1 MEPNRGTID
10 FTHEDKLINKSCFHY
25 IIPALI
31 GLTFGQLAPVIGGI
45 CIANSLGEAPFSALS
60 TIEPINLVF
69 SAIGC
74 LGGVG
79 CGITISKCSGSGDK
93 DIAARVFTRCMI
105 ALAAATV
112 ALSVIMLAFADPIL
126 RFLQA
131 TPDNIDYARQYL
143 VVILLGSLP
152 IVFMFAGDY
161 VLTDDNDPTLVLVGS
176 ITSAIVNVVGNLVF
190 LELLHLDIWSSAL
203 AMVMGSAAG
212 CLIFA
217 IHFRKKDSLCRF
229 VRPERREGDPSLL
242 SAIRPGT
249 PMALMYM
256 MYAVQ
261 MLVQNF
267 VLADESGTSGLGN
280 SAVVD
285 NLVLFLTIFT
295 ASVSEPVMPL
305 VSSYF
310 GEGNHCGTL
319 MVKHSLFRT
328 GLRVLLPVVL
338 LLVAFPQLIISMF
351 SVNDPVMLETLPIA
365 IRIVC
370 LNAVF
375 TFTNDSMV
383 SFLSATERE
392 HIANISYGIQIAVNM
407 VATLGFADSLGMDA
421 PWYGAMVANLCSCGF
436 LLVAGRLARGF
447 VKHYPENALVLT
459 GGHTDE
465 GQLSAWRADTKKV
478 LGDERADVVWNKL
491 VEPFLASEDN
501 EPGRLCSFTIIERDN
516 GDHAAIL
523 RYGGHT
529 SIKALLLGDEGGEE
543 DEEELSHV
551 YGECVSS
558 EFNTLRR
565 LMVNFEG

>member
-1 MEPNRGTID
+1 
-10 FTHEDKLINKSCFHY
+10 
-25 IIPALI
+25 
-31 GLTFGQLAPVIGGI
+31 
-45 CIANSLGEAPFSALS
+45 
-60 TIEPINLVF
+60 
-69 SAIGC
+69 
-74 LGGVG
+74 
-79 CGITISKCSGSGDK
+79 
-93 DIAARVFTRCMI
+93 
-105 ALAAATV
+105 
-112 ALSVIMLAFADPIL
+112 
-126 RFLQA
+126 
-131 TPDNIDYARQYL
+131 
-143 VVILLGSLP
+143 
-152 IVFMFAGDY
+152 
-161 VLTDDNDPTLVLVGS
+161 
-176 ITSAIVNVVGNLVF
+176 
-190 LELLHLDIWSSAL
+190 
-203 AMVMGSAAG
+203 
-212 CLIFA
+212 
-217 IHFRKKDSLCRF
+217 
-229 VRPERREGDPSLL
+229 
-242 SAIRPGT
+242 
-249 PMALMYM
+249 MYM

-447 VKHYPENALVLT
+447 VRHYPENALVLT

>member
-1 MEPNRGTID
+1 MEPIRGTID
-10 FTHEDKLINKSCFHY
+10 YTYEDRLIKKSSFHY

-31 GLTFGQLAPVIGGI
+31 GLTFGQLAPVVGGI
-45 CIANSLGEAPFSALS
+45 CIANSLGEVPFSALS

-79 CGITISKCSGSGDK
+79 CGITVSKCSGSGDREG
-93 DIAARVFTRCMI
+93 AARVFTRCVV
-105 ALAAATV
+105 ALALATV
-112 ALSVIMLAFADPIL
+112 ALSAIMLVLADPIL

-131 TPDNIDYARQYL
+131 TPENFDYARQYL
-143 VVILLGSLP
+143 AVILVGSLP
-152 IVFMFAGDY
+152 TVFMFAGDY

-176 ITSAIVNVVGNLVF
+176 VTAAIVNVVGNLVG
-190 LELLHLDIWSSAL
+190 LELLHLGIWSSAL
-203 AMVMGSAAG
+203 AMVVSSAVG
-212 CLIFA
+212 CLVFA
-217 IHFRKKDSLCRF
+217 LHFRKKDSLCRF
-229 VRPERREGDPSLL
+229 VRPERREGDPGLL
-242 SAIRPGT
+242 SIIKPGT
-249 PMALMYM
+249 PMALMYV
-256 MYAVQ
+256 MYAAQ

-310 GEGNHCGTL
+310 GEGNRCGTL
-319 MVKHSLFRT
+319 LVKRSLYRT
-328 GLRVLLPVVL
+328 GLSVLLPVVL
-338 LLVAFPQLIISMF
+338 LLVAFPQLIIAMF

-370 LNAVF
+370 VNALF

-392 HIANISYGIQIAVNM
+392 HLANISYGIQIAVNM
-407 VATLGFADSLGMDA
+407 VATLGFANSLGMDA

-436 LLVAGRLARGF
+436 LLVAGRLAKGF
-447 VKHYPENALVLT
+447 VGRYPENALVLT

-465 GQLSAWRADTKKV
+465 AQLTAWRADTAKV
-478 LGDERADVVWNKL
+478 LGDERADVVWDKL
-491 VEPFLASEDN
+491 VTPFLASADN
-501 EPGRLCSFTIIERDN
+501 EPGGLCSYTIIERDS

-529 SIKALLLGDEGGEE
+529 SLKALLIGDEGGEE
-543 DEEELSHV
+543 DQEELSHV

-565 LMVNFEG
+565 LMINFEG